1 MTDAQ
6 SLRKSVEKALAFAH
20 AAVDDPTTYR
30 ILEAKSYAEEVLP
43 RLGKLKPPAFTLAE
57 AKGMVA
63 LVGQLRAVLSVL
75 ERRLDPGDRRRPA
88 N

>member
-1 MTDAQ
+1 MTDAE

-30 ILEAKSYAEEVLP
+30 ILEAKSYAAEVLP
-43 RLGKLKPPAFTLAE
+43 RLGRLKPPAFTLAE
-57 AKGMVA
+57 ARRMVA
-63 LVGQLRAVLSVL
+63 LVGQLRAVLDVL
-75 ERRLDPGDRRRPA
+75 SRQLHPDARPRPI

>member
-43 RLGKLKPPAFTLAE
+43 RLGRMKPAAFTLAE
-57 AKGMVA
+57 ARRMVA

-75 ERRLDPGDRRRPA
+75 ERRLAPDERRRPP